1 MYTYNVNR
9 NIQYMYTYIHIIL
22 VGTGAYML
30 YISTPSICISLS
42 VYADMCI
49 CTSHTSWGTEI
60 CKYIEYFLRGILR
73 MSTRANRILTYLY
86 VCISIVGNSSI
97 YLYIYVHSGERREWT
112 RANTSLS
119 RMHCFTTTIRTD
131 AFPFANFMSCILK
144 TSSISIRHARCV
156 TQAHA
161 HAHTNIQAH
170 TCIQTSTPTHKHI
183 HSNTRTHRHIRI
195 HKNITHNI
203 YTHIQI
209 Q

>member
-1 MYTYNVNR
+1 
-9 NIQYMYTYIHIIL
+9 
-22 VGTGAYML
+22 
-30 YISTPSICISLS
+30 
-42 VYADMCI
+42 MCI

-73 MSTRANRILTYLY
+73 MWTRANRILTYLY

-97 YLYIYVHSGERREWT
+97 YLYLYVHSGELREWT

-119 RMHCFTTTIRTD
+119 RMHCFTNTIRTD

-156 TQAHA
+156 THA

-170 TCIQTSTPTHKHI
+170 TCLQTSTPTHKHT
-183 HSNTRTHRHIRI
+183 HSNTRTHRRIR
-195 HKNITHNI
+195 THTNTYAQTYTHTNKFNNFQALLSCKFVNQWPETS
-203 YTHIQI
+203 YTHII
-209 Q
+209 LYMYIRISMYIYRWIYI